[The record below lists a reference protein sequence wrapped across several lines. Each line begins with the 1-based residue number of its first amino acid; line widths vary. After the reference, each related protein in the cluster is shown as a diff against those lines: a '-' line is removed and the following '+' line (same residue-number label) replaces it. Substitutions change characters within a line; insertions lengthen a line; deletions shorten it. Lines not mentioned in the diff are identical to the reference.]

1 MLAVTPIDMSL
12 APLQITIT
20 SGRISRF
27 QCGLSVWGQQR
38 QLNSII
44 PVSVSSFFATE
55 TVGNFCLLRV
65 GTDSLKLFCPPRN
78 QTLPVWVQYLITVS
92 LVFRIRRWRV
102 HLPLTIP
109 GSVSCTLC
117 SEMRTILSLGERK
130 GTHFYLL
137 FSNAKN
143 GWLILLSS
151 PPPWYDCNKWC
162 KSILISCFP
171 FQNKSNRPQYWLS
184 DGLFTG
190 KLISWTILT
199 SNDSLFCVL
208 ILHTQKI
215 KYWTMVNPVL
225 LTWARAEL
233 LGYTHFHR

>member
-27 QCGLSVWGQQR
+27 QFRPERLRTAKAIEFNHFRTCEFVFSNWKSGQFLFITRWNWYPDTFLSTQKSNFAC
-38 QLNSII
+38 LCTI
-44 PVSVSSFFATE
+44 PHY
-55 TVGNFCLLRV
+55 G
-65 GTDSLKLFCPPRN
+65 
-78 QTLPVWVQYLITVS
+78 I

-102 HLPLTIP
+102 HLPLIIP

-117 SEMRTILSLGERK
+117 FEMRTILSLGERK
-130 GTHFYLL
+130 GTHFNLL
-137 FSNAKN
+137 FSNVKN

-171 FQNKSNRPQYWLS
+171 F
-184 DGLFTG
+184 
-190 KLISWTILT
+190 
-199 SNDSLFCVL
+199 
-208 ILHTQKI
+208 
-215 KYWTMVNPVL
+215 
-225 LTWARAEL
+225 
-233 LGYTHFHR
+233 

>member
-38 QLNSII
+38 QVNSII
-44 PVSVSSFFATE
+44 LISVSSFFATE

-117 SEMRTILSLGERK
+117 FEMRTILSLGERK
-130 GTHFYLL
+130 GTHFNLL
-137 FSNAKN
+137 FSNANN

-151 PPPWYDCNKWC
+151 PPLDMTVTNGVSPYWYPV
-162 KSILISCFP
+162 SHS
-171 FQNKSNRPQYWLS
+171 
-184 DGLFTG
+184 
-190 KLISWTILT
+190 
-199 SNDSLFCVL
+199 
-208 ILHTQKI
+208 KI
-215 KYWTMVNPVL
+215 KVIVRNIDLVTGFLQENL
-225 LTWARAEL
+225 
-233 LGYTHFHR
+233 